1 MTSKRPS
8 ELKELQC
15 SGTIRTGLE
24 FIEEKERVV
33 GDELKI
39 GIEQRDVFEN
49 RIYLET
55 IVEDVA
61 IFDLLHKV
69 DFDYVLILLGSKV
82 LYGTCFSNLRAPLT
96 MSGLRSGLCEIL
108 VDFAT
113 DYVKLLSIL

>member
-1 MTSKRPS
+1 M
-8 ELKELQC
+8 
-15 SGTIRTGLE
+15 
-24 FIEEKERVV
+24 V

-82 LYGTCFSNLRAPLT
+82 LYGTCFSNL
-96 MSGLRSGLCEIL
+96 SRSLDDEWLALGVIFPRLQIS
-108 VDFAT
+108 V
-113 DYVKLLSIL
+113 YLSFENLFHIEVICTVQI